1 MAKLLIS
8 LTQSKMK
15 DKYLVYLTTGLIAYL
30 TPILTSLLLVGG
42 LVMFDWITGIIKSH
56 KLGTLSSRA
65 MVKKF
70 YTASSY
76 LVAIAA
82 VRLCEVYFGDQ
93 IPLVKPVI
101 AMIALSELQSMREN
115 IEAITGIDLL
125 KNLFGFLQRKSQSE

>member
-1 MAKLLIS
+1 
-8 LTQSKMK
+8 MK
-15 DKYLVYLTTGLIAYL
+15 EKYTIYLVTGLIAYL

-42 LVMFDWITGIIKSH
+42 LVMFDWITGVMKAH

-65 MVKKF
+65 MIKKF
-70 YTASSY
+70 YTGSSY

-82 VRLCEVYFGDQ
+82 VRLCEVYFGDD

-115 IEAITGIDLL
+115 IQAITGIDLL
-125 KNLFGFLQRKSQSE
+125 KNLFNVLQRKSES

>member
-1 MAKLLIS
+1 MKEKYTIYLI
-8 LTQSKMK
+8 
-15 DKYLVYLTTGLIAYL
+15 TGLIAYL

-42 LVMFDWITGIIKSH
+42 LVMFDWITGVIKAH

-65 MVKKF
+65 MIKKF
-70 YTASSY
+70 YTGASY

-82 VRLCEVYFGDQ
+82 VRLCEVYFGDE

-115 IEAITGIDLL
+115 IQAITGIDLL
-125 KNLFGFLQRKSQSE
+125 KNLFNVLQRKSEA

>member
-1 MAKLLIS
+1 MKEKYTIYLI
-8 LTQSKMK
+8 
-15 DKYLVYLTTGLIAYL
+15 TGLIAYL

-42 LVMFDWITGIIKSH
+42 LVMFDWITGVMKAH

-65 MVKKF
+65 MIKKF
-70 YTASSY
+70 YTGSSY

-82 VRLCEVYFGDQ
+82 VRLCEVYFGDE

-115 IEAITGIDLL
+115 IQAITGVDLL
-125 KNLFGFLQRKSQSE
+125 KNLFNVLQRKSES

>member
-1 MAKLLIS
+1 MKEKYTIYLI
-8 LTQSKMK
+8 
-15 DKYLVYLTTGLIAYL
+15 TGLIAYL

-42 LVMFDWITGIIKSH
+42 LVMFDWITGVMKAH

-65 MVKKF
+65 MIKKF

-76 LVAIAA
+76 LVAIGA
-82 VRLCEVYFGDQ
+82 VRLCEVYFGDN

-125 KNLFGFLQRKSQSE
+125 KNLFNVLQRKTES

>member
-1 MAKLLIS
+1 MKEKYTIYLI
-8 LTQSKMK
+8 
-15 DKYLVYLTTGLIAYL
+15 TGLIAYL

-42 LVMFDWITGIIKSH
+42 LVMFDWITGVIKAH

-65 MVKKF
+65 MIKKF
-70 YTASSY
+70 YTGSSY

-82 VRLCEVYFGDQ
+82 VRLCEVYFGDD

-115 IEAITGIDLL
+115 IQAITGVDLL
-125 KNLFGFLQRKSQSE
+125 KNLFNVLQRKSES

>member
-1 MAKLLIS
+1 MKEKYTIYLI
-8 LTQSKMK
+8 
-15 DKYLVYLTTGLIAYL
+15 TGLIAYL

-42 LVMFDWITGIIKSH
+42 LVMFDWITGVMKAH

-65 MVKKF
+65 MIKKF

-76 LVAIAA
+76 LVAIGA
-82 VRLCEVYFGDQ
+82 VRLCEVYFGDN

-115 IEAITGIDLL
+115 IQAITGIDLL
-125 KNLFGFLQRKSQSE
+125 KNLFNVLQRKTES

>member
-1 MAKLLIS
+1 MKEKYTIYLI
-8 LTQSKMK
+8 
-15 DKYLVYLTTGLIAYL
+15 TGLIAYL

-42 LVMFDWITGIIKSH
+42 LVMFDWITGVMKAH

-65 MVKKF
+65 MIKKF
-70 YTASSY
+70 YTGSSY

-82 VRLCEVYFGDQ
+82 VRLCEVYFGDD

-115 IEAITGIDLL
+115 IQAITGIDLL
-125 KNLFGFLQRKSQSE
+125 KNLFNVLQRKSES

>member
-1 MAKLLIS
+1 MKEKYTIYLI
-8 LTQSKMK
+8 
-15 DKYLVYLTTGLIAYL
+15 TGLIAYL

-42 LVMFDWITGIIKSH
+42 LVMFDWITGVMKAH

-65 MVKKF
+65 MIKKF
-70 YTASSY
+70 YTGSSY

-82 VRLCEVYFGDQ
+82 VRLCEVYFGDE

-115 IEAITGIDLL
+115 IQAITGIDLL
-125 KNLFGFLQRKSQSE
+125 KNLFNVLQRKSES

>member
-1 MAKLLIS
+1 MKEKYTIYLI
-8 LTQSKMK
+8 
-15 DKYLVYLTTGLIAYL
+15 TGLIAYL

-42 LVMFDWITGIIKSH
+42 LVMFDWITGVMKAH

-65 MVKKF
+65 MIKKF
-70 YTASSY
+70 YTGSSY

-82 VRLCEVYFGDQ
+82 VRLCEVYFGDE

-115 IEAITGIDLL
+115 IEAITGVDLL
-125 KNLFGFLQRKSQSE
+125 KNLFNVLQRKSES